1 MKLNLNFSN
10 RCIFIFSNQKL
21 LFYFIIILTA
31 AFLLLII
38 LFTSILLSTTTSTD
52 MFKQSLT
59 LPALSLSGAT
69 ALFFWGS
76 SSSTPTPTPTGLPN
90 GLPPMGIPNNGKD
103 NDKNN
108 NNVTTNSNNNI
119 VNPGEFFKYGFPG
132 PIHDMATHKEFI
144 SVFDRQTRNPYYV
157 IEHITPESIK
167 RQDDNADRKNS
178 VFKEDES
185 IPDKFRARLK
195 DYFRSGYDR
204 GHQAP
209 AANAKFSQIAMDET
223 FYLTNMSPQVGAGF
237 NRDYWAHFED
247 FCRRLTNN
255 YNSIRIIT
263 GPLYLPKK
271 CDDGKFRVTYEV
283 IGNPPNIAV
292 PTHFFKLIVA
302 EKNKNKS
309 SNSEDLSIAAFVMP
323 NAIIPN
329 EIPLKNFEVPIESLE
344 KSSGL
349 EFLKQVP
356 NGNKKSLC
364 KEVTCE
370 IIVRE
375 FNNAL
380 PKK

>member
-1 MKLNLNFSN
+1 MKKSRLKTFPVVP
-10 RCIFIFSNQKL
+10 
-21 LFYFIIILTA
+21 LFFL
-31 AFLLLII
+31 FLLLLLCTL
-38 LFTSILLSTTTSTD
+38 LFSSFPSLALSSITPVTSD
-52 MFKQSLT
+52 MFKQSIT
-59 LPALSLSGAT
+59 IPALSLSGA

-76 SSSTPTPTPTGLPN
+76 SSSTPAPAAPSAPGAPFGGSFPAGVPSN
-90 GLPPMGIPNNGKD
+90 G
-103 NDKNN
+103 KNN
-108 NNVTTNSNNNI
+108 NGVSGNANPAA
-119 VNPGEFFKYGFPG
+119 VNPTEFFKYGFPG
-132 PIHDMATHKEFI
+132 PVHDMATHQEFV
-144 SVFDRQTRNPYYV
+144 SVYDRQTRNPYYV
-157 IEHITPESIK
+157 VEHITPESISK
-167 RQDDNADRKNS
+167 SGDNGDRKNS

-195 DYFRSGYDR
+195 DYFRSGFDR

-209 AANAKFSQIAMDET
+209 AANAKFSQSAMDET
-223 FYLTNMSPQVGAGF
+223 FYLSNMSPQVGAGF

-247 FCRRLTNN
+247 FCRRLTND
-255 YNSIRIIT
+255 YNSVRIVT

-292 PTHFFKLIVA
+292 PTHFFKLVVA
-302 EKNKNKS
+302 EKSKKKS
-309 SNSEDLSIAAFVMP
+309 PNSQDLAVAAFVMP

-329 EIPLKNFEVPIESLE
+329 ETPLRTFEVPVESLE

-356 NGNKKSLC
+356 NGNKKALC